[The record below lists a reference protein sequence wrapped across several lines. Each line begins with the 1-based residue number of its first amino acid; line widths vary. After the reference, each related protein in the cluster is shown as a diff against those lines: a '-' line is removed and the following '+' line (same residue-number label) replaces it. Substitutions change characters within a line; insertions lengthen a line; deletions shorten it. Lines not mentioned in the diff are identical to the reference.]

1 MNLEAFLRAGIARN
15 VIDFAIRAQKNSD
28 GRVSFYIHPAR
39 ESGDT
44 ADFVV
49 RENDLT
55 EGPWQKPQQGGFLQ
69 HIILNCRDVTWPNN
83 TISYEELVEMV
94 YPGQSAEV
102 FTVTYYDRASG
113 VGGSLV
119 RGAKL
124 DLIPFLIVNVDDT
137 SNA

>member
-28 GRVSFYIHPAR
+28 GRISFYIHPAR

-49 RENDLT
+49 RENDLI
-55 EGPWQKPQQGGFLQ
+55 EGPWQASSAAFLQ

-102 FTVTYYDRASG
+102 FTVTYHDRASG

-124 DLIPFLIVNVDDT
+124 DLIPFLIVDVVDT